1 LASTTPQPAAANSGS
16 ISSARVSL
24 RSWEQGGHVSEQDSA
39 ELVPGGAIE
48 MFQARFF
55 VVAA

>member
-1 LASTTPQPAAANSGS
+1 MDRSDQRGF
-16 ISSARVSL
+16 RL
-24 RSWEQGGHVSEQDSA
+24 RSWEQGGHVSEQIST

-48 MFQARFF
+48 LFEVRFF